1 MNYAELTVSAGFR
14 LVASGEGWAQTM
26 TPSNSQT
33 GMRGWVTPASEIG
46 IVSGFVL
53 KLIRGSLA
61 LTQADLAERL
71 GVDISTIQGWETG
84 KRALTALR
92 TADLLRLKTRLITLG
107 AAPSVVVALQDAVEA
122 DGILSMAVSAGG
134 RPVKADTNPLGAAV
148 HRRSLVNMITWPFT
162 GISPLSLRALSDA
175 PGRGPVAKRPTLPHP
190 DQIRFFD
197 HLLATVASRDA
208 ARSPVLRR
216 QAMYL
221 LGFDQRPASTQW
233 LAAEHERA
241 FKVAAP
247 TSDLPGGIAARSATL
262 ALARRGDSEPLR
274 YFIKTTLSSEQHA
287 AANLAYWAYWLG
299 EITDLYADD
308 TYLIASAD
316 DHAWSGSR
324 VAAHLLA
331 HLDNPVHSHININSM
346 WTLVLAKPDLLKRH
360 HSLRTQTQKRVE
372 QALDAGFDGQTR
384 DELINLR
391 CAVQLAD
398 R

>member
-1 MNYAELTVSAGFR
+1 MA
-14 LVASGEGWAQTM
+14 
-26 TPSNSQT
+26 PSNSQT
-33 GMRGWVTPASEIG
+33 SMRGFVTPGSEIG

-53 KLIRGSLA
+53 KLIRGSLT
-61 LTQADLAERL
+61 LTQSELAERL

-84 KRALTALR
+84 KRPLTALR
-92 TADLLRLKTRLITLG
+92 SADLVRLKTRLITLG
-107 AAPSVVVALQDAVEA
+107 AAPTVVVTLQDAVEA
-122 DGILSMAVSAGG
+122 DGILSIAISAGS
-134 RPVKADTNPLGAAV
+134 RPISADLNPLGAAV
-148 HRRSLVNMITWPFT
+148 HRRNLVNMITWPLT
-162 GISPLSLRALSDA
+162 GISPLPLRELSEV
-175 PGRGPVAKRPTLPHP
+175 PGRGPVAKRPTLPHA
-190 DQIRFFD
+190 DQERFFD
-197 HLLATVASRDA
+197 HLLATVQSPDA

-221 LGFDQRPASTQW
+221 LGFDQRATSARW
-233 LAAEHERA
+233 LTHEHERA

-247 TSDLPGGIAARSATL
+247 SSDLPGGIAARSATL
-262 ALARRGDSEPLR
+262 ALARRGDSEPLH

-308 TYLIASAD
+308 TYLIAAAD
-316 DHAWSGSR
+316 DHTWSGSR
-324 VAAHLLA
+324 VATHLLA
-331 HLDNPVHSHININSM
+331 HLDNPVHSPININSM

-360 HSLRTQTQKRVE
+360 HNLRAQTQKRVE
-372 QALDAGFDGQTR
+372 QALDAGFTGQAR